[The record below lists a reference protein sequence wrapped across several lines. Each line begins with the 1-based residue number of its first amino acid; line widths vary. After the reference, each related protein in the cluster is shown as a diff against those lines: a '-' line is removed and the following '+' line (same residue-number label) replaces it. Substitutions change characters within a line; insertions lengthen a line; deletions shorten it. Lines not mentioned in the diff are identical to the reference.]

1 MVSGSALNR
10 CGSALCHYSLLCV
23 GYMCPFSYL
32 VCYMSSFTAM
42 YTLYTVQ
49 YATCLLSELSPA
61 MCASCQLYLR
71 QSYCYLSP
79 VYIPFVSAT
88 CLLSL
93 VMSATSVLSPNL
105 CAMCLLIQSCVL
117 HASFLYSQVR
127 YMSPFSNLVCYV
139 SPYPVMCATC
149 LLSPRLSCRY
159 LSPSSTPVM

>member
-42 YTLYTVQ
+42 YTLYSMLHVSFLSFLQ
-49 YATCLLSELSPA
+49 PCVLHVNFLYASLTDTCPLSTFHLCLL
-61 MCASCQLYLR
+61 C
-71 QSYCYLSP
+71 
-79 VYIPFVSAT
+79 T

-93 VMSATSVLSPNL
+93 VMSATSVLSPTL

-117 HASFLYSQVR
+117 HVSFLHA
-127 YMSPFSNLVCYV
+127 C
-139 SPYPVMCATC
+139 PVATC
-149 LLSPRLSCRY
+149 LLAPLQSCRLY
-159 LSPSSTPVM
+159 VTLLHSTLLCYMSSFSS

>member
-1 MVSGSALNR
+1 MVSGSALR
-10 CGSALCHYSLLCV
+10 HYSLLCV

-42 YTLYTVQ
+42 YTMYTVQ
-49 YATCLLSELSPA
+49 YATCLLSELAPA
-61 MCASCQLYLR
+61 MCASCQLSLR

-79 VYIPFVSAT
+79 VYIPFMSAT

-93 VMSATSVLSPNL
+93 VMSAACLLSPTL
-105 CAMCLLIQSCVL
+105 CATVCVSL
-117 HASFLYSQVR
+117 ASHVCYMSPFSSHVL

-149 LLSPRLSCRY
+149 LLSPRQSCRY
-159 LSPSSTPVM
+159 LSPISTPVM